1 MKEVLLYGITKEPV
15 YGVIGSMV
23 EMQEYSRYH
32 GIGAQDILP
41 VDGGKYFF
49 GNYGGQ
55 GEITRHSLP
64 IHTMVLNRVDYHG
77 RHHREERHIAF
88 TPEFIQEIGGNP
100 IELKESN
107 EKLHKRCETLCN
119 DITKLDRANT
129 LLKLELSTA
138 SFWKRLKWVFTGVEV

>member
-15 YGVIGSMV
+15 YGVMGNIV
-23 EMQEYSRYH
+23 EMREYSHYR
-32 GIGAQDILP
+32 GIGKDIIP
-41 VDGGKYFF
+41 VEGAKYFC
-49 GNYGGQ
+49 GNYDDQ

-88 TPEFIQEIGGNP
+88 TPEFIQEIGANP
-100 IELKESN
+100 IELKGSN
-107 EKLHKRCETLCN
+107 EKLHKRCEALCN